1 MPGFQKTTH
10 SQNLGRNL
18 SNMFAL
24 IIFALVVIT
33 NVLAS
38 EVHIVVNPLLNQL
51 VWAGIVSLLTYV
63 VGINF
68 PNRTV

>member
-10 SQNLGRNL
+10 SQDFGRNL

-38 EVHIVVNPLLNQL
+38 EFHIVVNPLLNQL